1 MIVSIASSLSPFN
14 NPNSQHF
21 GMYNY
26 IGFRN
31 NGSGG
36 GGRESGISECKSPY
50 DAQFQHHQ
58 QLQHQ
63 PTPESLARGIRR
75 SRRLLLGAMLLNI
88 PLLALLTA
96 LLRMHWKLQQKWAFR
111 EGGGHLAFVLLELPF
126 LLGFYLLKNFSH
138 CRSYH
143 HLSRRR
149 TLFFLCLSYALLM
162 TTAVLAISHAILKLQ
177 LPRFAWTEVAAC
189 LLMDFLAL
197 RIMVDL
203 TLEAEAKRRF
213 ERRKKQL
220 RSMSSN
226 LHPSLQTEESS
237 KLIKVINTIMH
248 ACIQSS
254 ATIAKQNYYTV
265 GAIKNFRYYDDE
277 SERIHDQQDD
287 QKNNDH
293 RKESPEEEEEE
304 EHRLAQNQGVLCGLL
319 LLNLFLL
326 LVLYLAI
333 ETSGPMTRWRQKTTT
348 TSSSSINS
356 GSFLERFL
364 NEQLIT
370 DDDSSS
376 SSYLFRL
383 SVLRLAALV
392 GLLLE
397 TPFFIAFCSLKNDLK
412 NDHGS
417 SSSSSSPTLQILLLT
432 AHALLLTG
440 AVIAT
445 AQVTVRLHLWPFWAA
460 EVLLAVLVDV
470 TSLAMVVDLVHQ
482 INGGGSSSSGK
493 KRIGRGRGE
502 QKLSSCGIQLR
513 RSGRKVNE
521 VARRCGCC
529 LVKRCTES
537 VVRI

>member
-1 MIVSIASSLSPFN
+1 
-14 NPNSQHF
+14 
-21 GMYNY
+21 
-26 IGFRN
+26 
-31 NGSGG
+31 
-36 GGRESGISECKSPY
+36 
-50 DAQFQHHQ
+50 
-58 QLQHQ
+58 
-63 PTPESLARGIRR
+63 
-75 SRRLLLGAMLLNI
+75 
-88 PLLALLTA
+88 
-96 LLRMHWKLQQKWAFR
+96 
-111 EGGGHLAFVLLELPF
+111 
-126 LLGFYLLKNFSH
+126 
-138 CRSYH
+138 
-143 HLSRRR
+143 
-149 TLFFLCLSYALLM
+149 
-162 TTAVLAISHAILKLQ
+162 
-177 LPRFAWTEVAAC
+177 
-189 LLMDFLAL
+189 
-197 RIMVDL
+197 
-203 TLEAEAKRRF
+203 
-213 ERRKKQL
+213 
-220 RSMSSN
+220 
-226 LHPSLQTEESS
+226 
-237 KLIKVINTIMH
+237 MH

-333 ETSGPMTRWRQKTTT
+333 ETSGPMTRWRQRTTTTTTT

-370 DDDSSS
+370 DSSSSS

-445 AQVTVRLHLWPFWAA
+445 AQATVRLHLWPFWAA

-482 INGGGSSSSGK
+482 INGGGSSSSSNGK
-493 KRIGRGRGE
+493 RRGRGRGE
-502 QKLSSCGIQLR
+502 QKFSSCGVQLR

>member
-1 MIVSIASSLSPFN
+1 
-14 NPNSQHF
+14 
-21 GMYNY
+21 
-26 IGFRN
+26 
-31 NGSGG
+31 
-36 GGRESGISECKSPY
+36 
-50 DAQFQHHQ
+50 
-58 QLQHQ
+58 
-63 PTPESLARGIRR
+63 
-75 SRRLLLGAMLLNI
+75 
-88 PLLALLTA
+88 
-96 LLRMHWKLQQKWAFR
+96 
-111 EGGGHLAFVLLELPF
+111 
-126 LLGFYLLKNFSH
+126 
-138 CRSYH
+138 
-143 HLSRRR
+143 
-149 TLFFLCLSYALLM
+149 
-162 TTAVLAISHAILKLQ
+162 
-177 LPRFAWTEVAAC
+177 
-189 LLMDFLAL
+189 
-197 RIMVDL
+197 
-203 TLEAEAKRRF
+203 
-213 ERRKKQL
+213 
-220 RSMSSN
+220 
-226 LHPSLQTEESS
+226 
-237 KLIKVINTIMH
+237 MH

-254 ATIAKQNYYTV
+254 ATIAEKNYYTV

-277 SERIHDQQDD
+277 SERIAHQQQEDSKSSSKDD
-287 QKNNDH
+287 HKNLP
-293 RKESPEEEEEE
+293 EEEEEEE

-333 ETSGPMTRWRQKTTT
+333 ETSGPMTRWRQRTTKGTTT
-348 TSSSSINS
+348 TSSSSINNNN
-356 GSFLERFL
+356 SFLERFL
-364 NEQLIT
+364 NEELIT
-370 DDDSSS
+370 DDSSSS

-397 TPFFIAFCSLKNDLK
+397 TPFFIAFCSLKNDK
-412 NDHGS
+412 KEG
-417 SSSSSSPTLQILLLT
+417 SSSPTLQILLLT

-445 AQVTVRLHLWPFWAA
+445 AQATVRLHLWPFWAA

-482 INGGGSSSSGK
+482 VNGGGK